1 MPIAISILYTRGY
14 LFHAALPIQG
24 SVNWKPTWTRLP
36 WRRLV
41 VMLGVPMVLVLVLP
55 RMRHLPSQPLLLM
68 KLCHLVPCPAKAMV
82 KQLSNNQ
89 SMFFGITLWME
100 IMVCI
105 YMCKA
110 QRGVKPKLLLL
121 RPKLYL
127 KHTPLL
133 YSPTYIY
140 YIWINYIGYIGHPY
154 LCLYMSLTAC
164 RHAPH
169 QAQQWWWIPSRLQR
183 MGMALR
189 YHLAPPVSC
198 NLTWLP
204 QPFSTPTRKKMR

>member
-1 MPIAISILYTRGY
+1 MDKIAMEEAGGDAGCTD
-14 LFHAALPIQG
+14 
-24 SVNWKPTWTRLP
+24 
-36 WRRLV
+36 
-41 VMLGVPMVLVLVLP
+41 GVGAGTTP
-55 RMRHLPSQPLLLM
+55 PLLLM

-127 KHTPLL
+127 KHTP
-133 YSPTYIY
+133 I
-140 YIWINYIGYIGHPY
+140 I
-154 LCLYMSLTAC
+154 
-164 RHAPH
+164 
-169 QAQQWWWIPSRLQR
+169 
-183 MGMALR
+183 
-189 YHLAPPVSC
+189 
-198 NLTWLP
+198 
-204 QPFSTPTRKKMR
+204 